1 MSDLPPPE
9 GVGPEGFDDAP
20 DMTAAEFALGVL
32 DGEERAAAIR
42 RVLADPDFAREV
54 ERWRGHLA
62 PWFNQWPAIAAPDI
76 LARIERSLD
85 QAPAAPVASLVTR
98 PRPRSAIWPGVAAL
112 SSIAAAALLIVLV
125 TRPLPPVSLPQPT
138 TPVAPLAPTLVA
150 SITPEGKGSPVT
162 AVYDSNAGT
171 IRLTEAS
178 LTGADHSAE
187 LWVIPAD
194 GTPHSLGVLRMQ
206 GATALTL
213 RPENRQRIAAGAVLA
228 VTVEPVGGSP
238 SGLPTGP
245 VVAKG
250 VLSPV

>member
-1 MSDLPPPE
+1 M
-9 GVGPEGFDDAP
+9 
-20 DMTAAEFALGVL
+20 
-32 DGEERAAAIR
+32 
-42 RVLADPDFAREV
+42 
-54 ERWRGHLA
+54 
-62 PWFNQWPAIAAPDI
+62 
-76 LARIERSLD
+76 
-85 QAPAAPVASLVTR
+85 
-98 PRPRSAIWPGVAAL
+98 AAL
-112 SSIAAAALLIVLV
+112 SSIAAAALLVVLV
-125 TRPLPPVSLPQPT
+125 TRPLAPMSPPQPA
-138 TPVAPLAPTLVA
+138 PSVAAPLAPTLVA
-150 SITPEGKGSPVT
+150 SITPEGKGTPVT
-162 AVYDSNAGT
+162 AIYDKNAGT

-178 LTGADHSAE
+178 LTSADHSAE

-194 GTPHSLGVLRMQ
+194 GTPHSLGVLRTQ